1 MNSFVRR
8 TLLALVVL
16 APFAKAQAQER
27 RVNDPGAFAIEAL
40 GASAGSL
47 IGIGAVALTQ
57 KCGVEDLGCV
67 IIKVGAGGAVGA
79 VGSVVGSQLA
89 AAYTGSRRS
98 VLGASVGAIIGT
110 GVGLGV
116 HWLLN
121 SGSDRNLGDKV
132 VVPIFVFSQG
142 IFSALGSRALGRE
155 RPR

>member
-1 MNSFVRR
+1 
-8 TLLALVVL
+8 
-16 APFAKAQAQER
+16 
-27 RVNDPGAFAIEAL
+27 VNDPGAFAIEAF

-79 VGSVVGSQLA
+79 VGAVVGSQLA

-98 VLGASVGAIIGT
+98 VLGASLGAIIGT